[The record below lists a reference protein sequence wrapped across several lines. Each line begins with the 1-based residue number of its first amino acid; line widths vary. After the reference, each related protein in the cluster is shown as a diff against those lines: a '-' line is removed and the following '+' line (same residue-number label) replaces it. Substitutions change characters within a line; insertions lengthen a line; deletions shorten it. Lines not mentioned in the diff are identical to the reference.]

1 MRVVLS
7 WMSEFADLPDD
18 PSLIAEACGNLGLSV
33 ESIETVGSDL
43 DGVVVAKVLD
53 VRAHPDADRIR
64 LVDVDAGD
72 GEALQ
77 IACGA
82 SNLEVGI
89 LVPLATIGTV
99 MPDGMEIARR
109 KMRGEWSN
117 GMLSSAKELGLGDD
131 HEGILHLSSDLPLGA
146 AVGEALGVG
155 TETVI
160 ELEVE
165 ANRPDA
171 LSMAGVAR
179 DLAAYFD
186 VPFAMPDPQVPT
198 SGTDATELASVRI
211 DDAELC
217 GRFVARVLS
226 GVDQGATSPRWMA
239 QRLTAAGMRPI
250 SAVVDVSNY
259 VMLELGQPSH
269 TYDLAKLPGGELI
282 VRDGADGETIETL
295 DGATRTLRAGDGVIA
310 DRNGAAVGIAG
321 VMGGASTE
329 ISDTTT
335 DVLLEQAWWRPERVQ
350 VTTDRLNL
358 HSEAGTRF
366 RRGADVELPPLA
378 ALRAAQLLV
387 EITGAQLHPGVIDE
401 RGDVTATRVISLR
414 TAQVNRITGGS
425 LSAERSAAHLRS
437 IGFEV
442 AGSDGAATAPEAA
455 THEAPTHKDTVL
467 EVTVPSWR
475 TDVTEEINLI
485 EEVARLEG
493 YNTFPTATVTSPFVG
508 ALSPEQTDTRLLRRT
523 LEGRGLTEV
532 SPLPFLSVDAL
543 QRYGLDGVGAPGVLN
558 PLVAEQ
564 SVLRP
569 SLLPGLVDTLAANA
583 RTRSVG
589 LPLYE
594 IGTVFPG
601 REMAADP
608 LAADTVLVGE
618 RTDLALVLGGAAA
631 PEAVGLLGVL
641 LDTLGFGA
649 PELDQDPAALPGGL
663 HPTRSA
669 IVAIAGVNVGEV
681 GEVDPAVLAAAE
693 VNERVAWLRLDLG
706 VLLGL
711 PHPPAQAR
719 PVSHYPVAVMD
730 LAFVLDEGIPAA
742 RLRAVL
748 TEAGGE
754 LMERLELFD
763 EFRGEAIGEGN
774 KSLAWSVVLRAPDH
788 TLSDDEVTAA
798 RGALVDAA
806 NTLGAALRR

>member
-18 PSLIAEACGNLGLSV
+18 PALIAEACGSLGLSV

-43 DGVVVAKVLD
+43 EGVVVAKVLD

-82 SNLEVGI
+82 SNLEPGI

-131 HEGILHLSSDLPLGA
+131 HEGILHLSGDLPLGA
-146 AVGEALGVG
+146 PVGEALGLSAEV
-155 TETVI
+155 VI

-179 DLAAYFD
+179 DLAAYFG
-186 VPFAMPDPQVPT
+186 VPFALPDPRVAT
-198 SGTDATELASVRI
+198 SGTDAAELASVRI
-211 DDAELC
+211 DDVDLC

-226 GVDQGATSPRWMA
+226 GIDPAAESPRWMA
-239 QRLTAAGMRPI
+239 QRLIAAGMRPI

-269 TYDLAKLPGGELI
+269 TYDLAKVPDGELV
-282 VRDGADGETIETL
+282 VRDGRDGETIETL
-295 DGATRTLRAGDGVIA
+295 DGVTRTLSAGDGVIA
-310 DRNGAAVGIAG
+310 DGTGTAVGIAG

-329 ISDTTT
+329 ISPSTT
-335 DVLLEQAWWRPERVQ
+335 DVLLELAWWRPERIQ
-350 VTTDRLNL
+350 VSSDRLNVY
-358 HSEAGTRF
+358 SEAGTRY
-366 RRGADVELPPLA
+366 RRGADVAMAPLA

-387 EITGAQLHPGVIDE
+387 DHAGAQLHPGVIDE
-401 RGDVTATRVISLR
+401 TGNAPEPTVITLR
-414 TAQVNRITGGS
+414 TDQVNRITGGS
-425 LSAERSAAHLRS
+425 LDDGRIAEHLRS

-442 AGSDGAATAPEAA
+442 A
-455 THEAPTHKDTVL
+455 THEVGSL

-475 TDVTEEINLI
+475 PDATGEIDLI

-493 YNTFPTATVTSPFVG
+493 YNTFPRATVTSAFVG
-508 ALSPEQTDTRLLRRT
+508 ALSPSQADTRLLRRT
-523 LEGRGLTEV
+523 LVGRGLTEV
-532 SPLPFLSVDAL
+532 APLPFLSAADL
-543 QRYGLDGVGAPGVLN
+543 DRFGLAEVGAPSVVN

-569 SLLPGLVDTLAANA
+569 SLLPGLVDTLGANA
-583 RTRSVG
+583 RARSTG
-589 LPLYE
+589 LCIFE

-601 REMAADP
+601 RSVVDDP

-618 RTDLALVLGGAAA
+618 RTDLGAALGGAAA
-631 PEAVGLLGVL
+631 PEAVELLGVL
-641 LDTLGFGA
+641 LDSLGFGA
-649 PELDQDPAALPGGL
+649 PELDQHSGALSGGL

-669 IVAIAGVNVGEV
+669 TVAVDGVVVGEV

-693 VNERVAWLRLDLG
+693 VNERVAWLRLDLRA
-706 VLLGL
+706 LLAL
-711 PHPPAQAR
+711 PHPPALAR

-730 LAFVLDEGIPAA
+730 LAFVLDETIPAG
-742 RLRAVL
+742 RLRSAL
-748 TEAGGE
+748 TGAGGD
-754 LMERLELFD
+754 LLERLELFD
-763 EFRGEAIGEGN
+763 EFRGDAIGEGN

-798 RGALVDAA
+798 RAALVDAA
-806 NTLGAALRR
+806 ESLGAALRS